1 MEKLIN
7 SLTGKY
13 VVNILM
19 VAIFFTLAISGIFFM
34 EGKERPDRNGTI
46 SSEQFRGDH
55 GRSGRY
61 ENSGS
66 LNSGTGSNFAT
77 EREEG
82 GGRSEGLHQTMGV
95 MWLILMFLHTWQHWN
110 WYTRLFTLKHIMKN
124 KLLAVTIMLFIFLV
138 LSSIGFPGLE
148 GIHGFLGQIVTGL
161 VSVHIIQ
168 RFKWYV
174 TSTQK
179 LFSKKLVAA
188 SNT

>member
-34 EGKERPDRNGTI
+34 EGKERSDRNGTF
-46 SSEQFRGDH
+46 SREQFRGDH

-61 ENSGS
+61 KNSGS
-66 LNSGTGSNFAT
+66 FNSGARSNFVT

-82 GGRSEGLHQTMGV
+82 GGRTQGLHQTMGV

-110 WYTRLFTLKHIMKN
+110 WFTRLFTLKHIMRN

-148 GIHGFLGQIVTGL
+148 SIHGLLGQIVTGL
-161 VSVHIIQ
+161 VCVHIIQ

-174 TSTQK
+174 TITQEFLK
-179 LFSKKLVAA
+179 RKPSVTVNL
-188 SNT
+188 